1 MAKCMCT
8 CVGNLLDKYPKKIQ
22 RLAISLIL

>member
-1 MAKCMCT
+1 MAKYMCI
-8 CVGNLLDKYPKKIQ
+8 CVGNQLDKYPKKIQ